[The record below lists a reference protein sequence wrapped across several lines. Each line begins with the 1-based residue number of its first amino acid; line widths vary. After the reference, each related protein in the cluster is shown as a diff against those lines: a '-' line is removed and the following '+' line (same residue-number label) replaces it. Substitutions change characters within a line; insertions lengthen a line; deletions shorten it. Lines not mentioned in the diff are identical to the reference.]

1 MVELKSV
8 LYITCNDVEE
18 LTGVH
23 WNEFEFAEMAE
34 NDSYQILCCAD
45 WYLEELYEEF
55 EDVKDE
61 LDEIDV
67 DSAWSRRNCYP
78 MRLKNQ
84 INLVEILRK
93 QYGCRDTILIW
104 VSW

>member
-8 LYITCNDVEE
+8 HYITCDDVEE

-34 NDSYQILCCAD
+34 NDSYQILSCSD
-45 WYLEELYEEF
+45 GYLEKLYEEF
-55 EDVKDE
+55 EDAKDE

-67 DSAWSRRNCYP
+67 DNAWSRRHCYP

-84 INLVEILRK
+84 INLIEILRK
-93 QYGCRDTILIW
+93 NYGCRDTVLIW

>member
-1 MVELKSV
+1 MVELKNIH
-8 LYITCNDVEE
+8 YITCDDVEE

-45 WYLEELYEEF
+45 QYLEELYEEF

-61 LDEIDV
+61 LDEINV
-67 DSAWSRRNCYP
+67 DNAWSRRHCYP

-84 INLVEILRK
+84 INLIEILRK
-93 QYGCRDTILIW
+93 QYGCRDQVLIW
-104 VSW
+104 ISW

>member
-1 MVELKSV
+1 MVELKTV
-8 LYITCNDVEE
+8 HYITCDDVKE
-18 LTGVH
+18 LTGIH

-34 NDSYQILCCAD
+34 NDSYQILNCSD

-61 LDEIDV
+61 LDEIDM
-67 DSAWSRRNCYP
+67 DNQWARRHCYP

-93 QYGCRDTILIW
+93 QYGCRDTVLIW

>member
-1 MVELKSV
+1 MVELKSIP
-8 LYITCNDVEE
+8 YITCNDVEE
-18 LTGVH
+18 LTGIH
-23 WNEFEFAEMAE
+23 WNEFEFADMAG
-34 NDSYQILCCAD
+34 NDTYQILNCSD

-61 LDEIDV
+61 LDEIDMNNK
-67 DSAWSRRNCYP
+67 WSRRHCYP

-93 QYGCRDTILIW
+93 QYGCRDTVLIW